1 MLPAVPGELS
11 PLRWIRRLPSSLR
24 RAHLVPISGYC
35 CVYVLVS
42 VVLVMLTRVW
52 CVSVRCGVAAA
63 AVVPR
68 AQGMDPR
75 IRSGFWITTLK

>member
-35 CVYVLVS
+35 CVCVLVS
-42 VVLVMLTRVW
+42 VVLTRVW
-52 CVSVRCGVAAA
+52 CVSARCGVAATA
-63 AVVPR
+63 TVVPR
-68 AQGMDPR
+68 AQGETEELFLVH
-75 IRSGFWITTLK
+75 G